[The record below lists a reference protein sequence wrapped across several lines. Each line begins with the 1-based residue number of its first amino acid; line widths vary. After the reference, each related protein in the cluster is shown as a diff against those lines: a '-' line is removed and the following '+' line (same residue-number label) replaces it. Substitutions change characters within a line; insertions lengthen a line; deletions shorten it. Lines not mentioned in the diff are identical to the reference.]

1 MELNICFADS
11 LLIIGKTEKENSLVF
26 LNIEET
32 DSPGKQP
39 KVRKALPSLYK
50 RFFGKDYSVH
60 DAIEDVKAMRQVVF
74 DSPLGITKEIIC
86 NNTFTVFEVWIKY
99 NDFKSI
105 NDCINDDN

>member
-1 MELNICFADS
+1 MTQEHLMELNICFADS
-11 LLIIGKTEKENSLVF
+11 LLIIGKTEKENPLIF

-50 RFFGKDYSVH
+50 RFFGKDYSAH
-60 DAIEDVKAMRQVVF
+60 DAIQDVEAMRQVLF

-86 NNTFTVFEVWIKY
+86 NNTFTVFEV
-99 NDFKSI
+99 
-105 NDCINDDN
+105 